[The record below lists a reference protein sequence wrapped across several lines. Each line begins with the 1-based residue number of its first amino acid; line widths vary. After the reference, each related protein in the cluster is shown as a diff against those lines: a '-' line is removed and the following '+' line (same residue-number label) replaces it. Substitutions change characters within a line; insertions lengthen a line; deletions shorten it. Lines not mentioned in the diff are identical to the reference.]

1 MVRLVSASTAIK
13 YAKHLTGRL
22 AFRLEEHFTD
32 PNGLLSEQVCQS
44 LPFWLSYILDMK
56 PAAPIPHRANGLLC
70 SFTCPTFNAGSLL
83 P

>member
-32 PNGLLSEQVCQS
+32 PNALLSEQVRQS
-44 LPFWLSYILDMK
+44 LPFWLSYILAREASHTNT
-56 PAAPIPHRANGLLC
+56 PQSQWSTLFFYVPHI
-70 SFTCPTFNAGSLL
+70 
-83 P
+83 